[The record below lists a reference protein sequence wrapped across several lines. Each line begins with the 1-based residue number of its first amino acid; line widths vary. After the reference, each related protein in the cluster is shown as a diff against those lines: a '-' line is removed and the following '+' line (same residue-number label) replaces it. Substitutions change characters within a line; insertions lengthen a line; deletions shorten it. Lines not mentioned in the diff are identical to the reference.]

1 MTRRPF
7 RFSANVPTT
16 LTPVAAWKDT
26 LAKIEDAGFAAVAIA
41 DHFTGGYSLEP
52 MVALTAAAMC
62 SRTLR
67 VQTAV
72 LGNDYRHPVLVHRM
86 AATLDVLSEGRF
98 ELGLGAGWMSSDYDA
113 AGLDYDTP
121 GRRIDRLAETIAIVK
136 GLFGD
141 EPFSFVGKS
150 YHVHDLDGVPKPVQ
164 RPHPPL
170 LIGGGGKRVLRLA
183 GREADIVGI
192 NANLAAGTVGA
203 ASIVDVSSE
212 RVAEKVR
219 WAREGAER
227 AGRSFAALELAMAQW
242 LLHVTPSA
250 REASEVL
257 EKIGSLVGIDPA
269 WIESAPGV
277 VVGSV
282 TRCAEKLE
290 ELRERYGISYIQL
303 DAGPRSMS
311 SIDAVA
317 PLVARLAGR

>member
-26 LAKIEDAGFAAVAIA
+26 LAKMEDAGFAAVAIA

-192 NANLAAGTVGA
+192 NANLAAGRSAPHRSSTSRRSASRRKCVG
-203 ASIVDVSSE
+203 
-212 RVAEKVR
+212 R
-219 WAREGAER
+219 GR
-227 AGRSFAALELAMAQW
+227 A
-242 LLHVTPSA
+242 PSA
-250 REASEVL
+250 RAAPSPPSSWRWRN
-257 EKIGSLVGIDPA
+257 GSFT
-269 WIESAPGV
+269 S
-277 VVGSV
+277 
-282 TRCAEKLE
+282 
-290 ELRERYGISYIQL
+290 LR
-303 DAGPRSMS
+303 
-311 SIDAVA
+311 
-317 PLVARLAGR
+317 RLAKHPKSSRRSVASSASTRRGSSPRPVWS